1 MPFPIVET
9 VTVLSDIPWNIM
21 TPQAGPSNLAYEIET
36 HVGAD
41 PPVGIPRTPP
51 TSTAYRIRSFM
62 VGVLLTEAWRCR
74 ANISLP
80 GASLAAF
87 GIYFNPHKDDHSWVF
102 EAIRVRVHL
111 ENDSSCF
118 I

>member
-51 TSTAYRIRSFM
+51 TSTVHRIRSFM
-62 VGVLLTEAWRCR
+62 VGVLVTKVEMQGEY
-74 ANISLP
+74 ISPRSQPRRLWY
-80 GASLAAF
+80 LF
-87 GIYFNPHKDDHSWVF
+87 
-102 EAIRVRVHL
+102 
-111 ENDSSCF
+111 
-118 I
+118 